1 MSELHGVMHI
11 AFSQVG
17 VGSTHGE
24 GVDFTAR
31 LVFSE
36 IAR

>member
-24 GVDFTAR
+24 GVDQLA
-31 LVFSE
+31 LLHV
-36 IAR
+36 